1 MLHFFKNPIPRLWN
15 FKADEPQATLKNK
28 SEQSSINFKAKQ
40 MSDVTPL
47 KLISRNTARVLF
59 IDVHVHW

>member
-40 MSDVTPL
+40 ISDKQPSG
-47 KLISRNTARVLF
+47 INSP
-59 IDVHVHW
+59 VHD